1 MKHLIL
7 LRHGAAGD
15 AKSDRDRP
23 LTSLGAGEARAAG
36 KALRAL
42 SGRGG
47 PVDRVLCSDALRAQ
61 ETFTLAAAVAGLPAT
76 VPLPALYLVAP
87 GVVFGALQDLA
98 IEAGTALVVG
108 HNPGLSE
115 LVPLLAARGPETLL
129 TRIPRGLGTGH
140 LAALRLDIAA
150 WEELAPGCGVL
161 EAMGAAEDVVD
172 GD

>member
-15 AKSDRDRP
+15 AKSDRDRR
-23 LTSLGAGEARAAG
+23 LTSRGAAEARAAG

-42 SGRGG
+42 SGRGL
-47 PVDRVLCSDALRAQ
+47 PVDRVLCSNALRAR
-61 ETFTLAAAVAGLPAT
+61 ETFALAANVAELPAT
-76 VPLPALYLVAP
+76 KPLPALYLASP

-98 IEAGTALVVG
+98 AEARTALVVG

-115 LVPLLAARGPETLL
+115 LVSLLSIQAPESMR

-140 LAALRLDIAA
+140 LAALRLDVAA

-161 EAMGAAEDVVD
+161 EAMGAGEEVR
-172 GD
+172 